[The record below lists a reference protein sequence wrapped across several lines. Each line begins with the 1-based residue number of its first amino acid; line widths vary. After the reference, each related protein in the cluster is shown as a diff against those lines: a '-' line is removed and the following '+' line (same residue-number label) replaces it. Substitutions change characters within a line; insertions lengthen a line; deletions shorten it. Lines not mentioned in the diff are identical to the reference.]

1 MTEVEQRRQATSAR
15 LPEHKI
21 DTLLVSSPASVRY
34 LTGYSGSN
42 GLLLLTGREAHFF
55 TDPRYRL
62 EAARELT
69 CRVHVAK
76 KPLIDAAVA
85 LIKRKRLKKIGFE
98 TAWMSHEDFAKLK
111 DALPLG
117 AHLHPIGRVLEE
129 QRMVKSPG
137 EIALIRR
144 SVQVNSEAYAR
155 TLKRVRTGVREQ
167 DIAAELDFQMRMLGA
182 EKTAFETIVAAGE
195 RSALPHARPSA
206 HRLEQNELLLIDM
219 GATLDGY
226 TSDMTRMAYAGTPP
240 KRVRAMYRA
249 VLEAQLAAIDAVRP
263 GITAGKV
270 DVVVRG
276 VLKQHKLDRQFTHS
290 TGHGLGLEIH
300 EPPRLGRKDR
310 TRLQAGMTITI
321 EPGVYV
327 EGLGGIRIEDTVLV
341 TENGCEVLT
350 PTGKELVLL

>member
-1 MTEVEQRRQATSAR
+1 M
-15 LPEHKI
+15 
-21 DTLLVSSPASVRY
+21 
-34 LTGYSGSN
+34 
-42 GLLLLTGREAHFF
+42 LLLTGRETHFF
-55 TDPRYRL
+55 TDPRYSL
-62 EAARELT
+62 EASRQLT
-69 CRVHVAK
+69 CRVHVSK
-76 KPLIDAAVA
+76 GPLIAAAAA
-85 LIKRKRLKKIGFE
+85 LVKRKRLKKIGFE

-117 AHLHPIGRVLEE
+117 AQLHPIGPVLEE

-226 TSDMTRMAYAGTPP
+226 TSDMTRVAYAGTPP
-240 KRVRAMYRA
+240 KRVGAMYRA

-276 VLKQHKLDRQFTHS
+276 VLKQHKFDRQFTHS

-310 TRLQAGMTITI
+310 TRLKAGMTITI

-350 PTGKELVLL
+350 PTPKEFVHL